1 MTGAQRAQEEERAR
15 LRYLNEMNARNGL
28 PPIINR

>member
-1 MTGAQRAQEEERAR
+1 MSGAQRVQEEERER
-15 LRYLNEMNARNGL
+15 LRYLNESNARNGL